1 MRKKNF
7 ISIKIE
13 FTISMRLVSS
23 EIIQVF
29 EILLKNLKIKVYVHK
44 ISEHTDLILLLNLV
58 ISDNFS

>member
-44 ISEHTDLILLLNLV
+44 NL
-58 ISDNFS
+58 

>member
-1 MRKKNF
+1 MP
-7 ISIKIE
+7 
-13 FTISMRLVSS
+13 LVSS